1 MISDY
6 ERTNFKIKYWLIAG
20 GFLVISLFLLYLVW
34 VGASTFGRAAVVMIF
49 IVEIIMTLFLYFFS
63 KRTVDKAYRSIE
75 KTSDMMMDIIEGRE
89 VEPSAQ
95 LEEGSVGILYNNFDK
110 LVNMFKEGKRREQS
124 EKEYLRDV
132 MSDISHQLKTP
143 LASMEVFIDLLMND
157 KIQSQ
162 EEQKKILAETSNQVS
177 RMEWMVLSML
187 KLARIEAGAV
197 AFDIKDVDLK
207 MVLEEVRG
215 GTHYLTDS
223 RNQKLSISCPDAI
236 NVKADFDWLVEA
248 LINIVKNASD
258 YSVSSQKTD
267 EASDYASDRDSDMG
281 PDMTSDHALD
291 NDGENDIEIEVEQN
305 SVFTRIYIRD
315 HGIGMSDETMTH
327 IFERFYRASN
337 EVNPNS
343 VGIGLSL
350 SKSIVEGMGGKIS
363 VESELG
369 KGSCFKIH
377 F

>member
-1 MISDY
+1 
-6 ERTNFKIKYWLIAG
+6 
-20 GFLVISLFLLYLVW
+20 
-34 VGASTFGRAAVVMIF
+34 
-49 IVEIIMTLFLYFFS
+49 
-63 KRTVDKAYRSIE
+63 
-75 KTSDMMMDIIEGRE
+75 
-89 VEPSAQ
+89 
-95 LEEGSVGILYNNFDK
+95 
-110 LVNMFKEGKRREQS
+110 MFKEGKRREQS

-267 EASDYASDRDSDMG
+267 EASDYA
-281 PDMTSDHALD
+281 LD